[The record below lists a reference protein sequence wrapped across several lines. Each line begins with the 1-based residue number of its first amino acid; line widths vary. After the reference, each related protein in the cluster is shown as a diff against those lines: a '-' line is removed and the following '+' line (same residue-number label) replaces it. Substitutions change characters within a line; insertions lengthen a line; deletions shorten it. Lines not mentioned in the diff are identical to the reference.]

1 MMDGPVGNG
10 PRDAA
15 NWARKVD
22 RLQVTDPAEPHGYNI
37 QGKRVAGPMNG
48 FGRLWQRTYLAD
60 LGTTVTPEAVVA
72 DWRAHFGDYW
82 PRMGRF
88 HSSFSTIQPGDVT
101 ALTAGGVTTG
111 IMVLYA
117 DDTSFTFLTPEG
129 HMFAAMITFS
139 AEKDTA
145 DEDAAERTIARIS
158 MLLRCSD
165 PLFES
170 MWPLARRGEDV
181 FWPGVLRNLAHAHG
195 VTEVTITER
204 TVCVDRRRLWANWR
218 NIRHNSGIRTVVHA
232 LSAPIRRT
240 RAERAT

>member
-1 MMDGPVGNG
+1 MDEQSAAA

-15 NWARKVD
+15 YWAKNVE
-22 RLQVTDPAEPHGYNI
+22 RLQVSDPQDPHGYNI

-48 FGRLWQRTYLAD
+48 FGRLWQRTYTAD
-60 LGTTVTPEAVVA
+60 LGTVVAPEELVA
-72 DWRAHFGDYW
+72 DWRAHFGEYW

-88 HSSFSTIQPGDVT
+88 HGSVSAIQPGDVT

-117 DDTSFTFLTPEG
+117 DETSFTFLTPEG

-139 AEKDTA
+139 AES
-145 DEDAAERTIARIS
+145 DAGGRTIAQIR

-165 PLFES
+165 PLFET

-181 FWPGVLRNLAHAHG
+181 FWPGVLRNLAAAHG
-195 VTEVTITER
+195 VTAVDVREHTQ
-204 TVCVDRRRLWANWR
+204 CVDRRRLWANWT
-218 NIRHNSGIRTVVHA
+218 NIRHNAGIRTVAHA
-232 LSAPIRRT
+232 LSAPFRPRRT
-240 RAERAT
+240 GAVA

>member
-1 MMDGPVGNG
+1 MADSA

-15 NWARKVD
+15 NWAAKID
-22 RLQVTDPAEPHGYNI
+22 RLQVSDPSDTHGYNV

-48 FGRLWQRTYLAD
+48 FGRLWQRTYTAA
-60 LGTTVTPEAVVA
+60 LGTAVTPEAVIA
-72 DWRAHFGDYW
+72 DWRAHFGEYW

-88 HSSFSTIQPGDVT
+88 HSSLSTLQPGDVT

-111 IMVLYA
+111 VMVLYA

-139 AEKDTA
+139 AES
-145 DEDAAERTIARIS
+145 DAAAHTIARIS

-170 MWPLARRGEDV
+170 MWPLARRGEDL
-181 FWPGVLRNLAHAHG
+181 FWPEVLRNLGRAHG
-195 VTEVTITER
+195 VTDVTVAER

-218 NIRHNSGIRTVVHA
+218 NVRHNAGIRTVAHVVR
-232 LSAPIRRT
+232 APFRRT
-240 RAERAT
+240 RPEGAP

>member
-1 MMDGPVGNG
+1 MSMAEQNG
-10 PRDAA
+10 AVPRDAA
-15 NWARKVD
+15 FWAAKVD
-22 RLQVTDPAEPHGYNI
+22 RLQVSDPTEPHGYNV

-48 FGRLWQRTYLAD
+48 FGRLWQRAYVAD
-60 LGTTVTPEAVVA
+60 LGDSVTPETLIA
-72 DWRAHFGDYW
+72 DWRAHFGRYW

-88 HSSFSTIQPGDVT
+88 HGSVSAIEPGDVT
-101 ALTAGGVTTG
+101 ALTAGGMTTG

-139 AEKDTA
+139 AET
-145 DEDAAERTIARIS
+145 EGTGRTIAQIR

-181 FWPGVLRNLAHAHG
+181 FWPGVLRNLAAAHG
-195 VTEVTITER
+195 VGEVEVGEQTI
-204 TVCVDRRRLWANWR
+204 CVDRRRLWANWR
-218 NIRHNSGIRTVVHA
+218 NVRHNAGIRTLTHA
-232 LSAPIRRT
+232 VTAPLRLRRT
-240 RAERAT
+240 GTAT

>member
-1 MMDGPVGNG
+1 MGEHDGAV
-10 PRDAA
+10 PRNAA
-15 NWARKVD
+15 SWAPKVD
-22 RLQVTDPAEPHGYNI
+22 RLQVSDPTEPHGYNI

-48 FGRLWQRTYLAD
+48 FGRLWQRTYIAD
-60 LGTTVTPEAVVA
+60 LGAAVTPEALVA
-72 DWRAHFGDYW
+72 DWRAHFGEYW

-88 HSSFSTIQPGDVT
+88 HGSVSAIQPGDVT

-139 AEKDTA
+139 AET
-145 DEDAAERTIARIS
+145 DAGGGTIAQIR

-181 FWPGVLRNLAHAHG
+181 FWPGVLRNLAAAHG
-195 VTEVTITER
+195 VENVEVSEQ
-204 TVCVDRRRLWANWR
+204 TVCIDRRRLWANWT
-218 NIRHNSGIRTVVHA
+218 NVRHNAGIRTVAHA
-232 LSAPIRRT
+232 LAAPFRPRRT
-240 RAERAT
+240 GAAA

>member
-1 MMDGPVGNG
+1 MVDHSDAV

-15 NWARKVD
+15 YWAKNVD
-22 RLQVTDPAEPHGYNI
+22 RLQVSDPADPHGYNI

-48 FGRLWQRTYLAD
+48 FGRLWQRTYTAD
-60 LGTTVTPEAVVA
+60 LGAGVSPETLVA
-72 DWRAHFGDYW
+72 DWRAHFGEYW

-88 HSSFSTIQPGDVT
+88 HNSVSAIQPGDVT

-117 DDTSFTFLTPEG
+117 DETSFTFLTPEG

-139 AEKDTA
+139 AES
-145 DEDAAERTIARIS
+145 DAGGRTIAQIR

-165 PLFES
+165 PLFET

-181 FWPGVLRNLAHAHG
+181 FWPGVLRNLAAAHG
-195 VTEVTITER
+195 VDEVEVR
-204 TVCVDRRRLWANWR
+204 EETVCVDRRRLWANWT
-218 NIRHNSGIRTVVHA
+218 NVRHNAGIRTFTHA
-232 LSAPIRRT
+232 LSAPFRPRRT
-240 RAERAT
+240 GATV

>member
-1 MMDGPVGNG
+1 MDEHSAAA

-15 NWARKVD
+15 YWAKNVE
-22 RLQVTDPAEPHGYNI
+22 RLQVSDPRDPHGYNI

-48 FGRLWQRTYLAD
+48 FGRLWQRTYTAD
-60 LGTTVTPEAVVA
+60 LGIAVAPEVLIA

-88 HSSFSTIQPGDVT
+88 HGSVSAIQPGDVT

-139 AEKDTA
+139 ADTDA
-145 DEDAAERTIARIS
+145 DGRTTAQIR

-165 PLFES
+165 PLFET

-181 FWPGVLRNLAHAHG
+181 FWPGVLRNLAAAHG
-195 VTEVTITER
+195 VDAVVVTED

-218 NIRHNSGIRTVVHA
+218 NIRHNAGIRTVTHTLA
-232 LSAPIRRT
+232 APFRSRRQED
-240 RAERAT
+240 AV